1 MALLINGRKAIHRQ
15 AGAVL
20 RTNDLCH
27 FHGSVV
33 CFTNIALSQDA
44 AGTAKTVFHNGH
56 ALCHKQSYF
65 SKSSGDEAS
74 AGGVHSGTKQGK
86 ATFTSASADVFIE
99 GQAAVR
105 LLDTMVSNDQNTDEG
120 VLC

>member
-1 MALLINGRKAIHRQ
+1 MALLINGREAIHRQ

-27 FHGSVV
+27 FHGSIV

-44 AGTAKTVFHNGH
+44 VDTAKTVFYNGN
-56 ALCHKQSYF
+56 ALCHEQSYF

-74 AGGVHSGTKQGK
+74 EGGVNSGTKQGK
-86 ATFTSASADVFIE
+86 AIFTSASADVFIE
-99 GQAAVR
+99 SQAAVR
-105 LLDTMVSNDQNTDEG
+105 LFDMMVSNEKNTDEG
-120 VLC
+120 VLS